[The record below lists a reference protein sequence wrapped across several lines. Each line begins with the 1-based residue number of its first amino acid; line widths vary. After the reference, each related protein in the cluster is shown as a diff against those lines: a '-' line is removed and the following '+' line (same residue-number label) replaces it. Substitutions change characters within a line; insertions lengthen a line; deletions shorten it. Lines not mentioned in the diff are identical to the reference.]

1 MASPQEK
8 AQCVAWFIETKSATQ
23 VQRSFR
29 TTYGRQPPSRKT
41 IREWHKKFMETGSIL
56 QRKGGGRPSTSC
68 EDVEHIRESFEHN
81 PHKSI
86 RTAARELQLP
96 RSTVHKVLHTRLRL
110 YELKDTM
117 VGQQVQVSGYQELMH
132 QVQERSKQTLFVYF
146 CSSKGADGT
155 SWCPDCVEAEP
166 VVQAELQN
174 LPAGSTFIYCQ
185 VGDRPYNILVFC
197 SWKDG
202 HNEFRKELKVT
213 SIPTLLNHRSWW
225 INSVASRSSCVCCSQ
240 KRFDIAHD
248 MKSAASSFTGSSA
261 SKPWIWKDAKVI
273 FRKTEH

>member
-1 MASPQEK
+1 MATPQEK
-8 AQCVAWFIETKSATQ
+8 FQCVEWFIETRSDTQ
-23 VQRSFR
+23 VQRNFR
-29 TTYGRQPPSRKT
+29 TRYGRKPPSRT
-41 IREWHKKFMETGSIL
+41 SIREWHKKFKETGSC
-56 QRKGGGRPSTSC
+56 QKQKSTGRPRTSAA
-68 EDVEHIRESFEHN
+68 DVERVRESFQQN
-81 PHKSI
+81 PGKSI
-86 RTAARELQLP
+86 RRTSRELGLP
-96 RSTVHKVLHTRLRL
+96 TTTVHRILHKRLKL
-110 YELKDTM
+110 YAYKDTM

-213 SIPTLLNHRSWW
+213 SIPTLLKYGT
-225 INSVASRSSCVCCSQ
+225 SQ
-240 KRFDIAHD
+240 KLVDKQCCQPELVR
-248 MKSAASSFTGSSA
+248 MLL
-261 SKPWIWKDAKVI
+261 
-273 FRKTEH
+273 TEEV